1 MLIHKNRRH
10 FHLMPTYRP
19 FFNDYLPH
27 SLSKWALHPRLL
39 STHNFI
45 GKKTP
50 LPPLFTLIP
59 ECVFESAGCVFEHQW
74 RRGCKCLL
82 SLFFTEI
89 KRNNRGMGGDK
100 GGGGEWGRRHDGRKW
115 GRVGDC
121 PGRASH
127 CRRDKVCQ
135 CGITSLSD
143 CVSCLLKSLTS
154 LPTLP

>member
-1 MLIHKNRRH
+1 MLIHMNRRH

-39 STHNFI
+39 CAHNFI
-45 GKKTP
+45 GKKKTP
-50 LPPLFTLIP
+50 PPPSPPPLFTLIP

-89 KRNNRGMGGDK
+89 KRNNRGMGGDGGEEE
-100 GGGGEWGRRHDGRKW
+100 GGGGEVGRRHDGRKW

-121 PGRASH
+121 PGQETKCVNVESRPYQI
-127 CRRDKVCQ
+127 VC
-135 CGITSLSD
+135 
-143 CVSCLLKSLTS
+143 
-154 LPTLP
+154 PAY